1 MKTSTRLPVFA
12 LPLLVCSLF
21 VCARTGA
28 RQKPAGAGAAQGGGA
43 VVLAV
48 SKSDSGVTAEPVVV
62 YRNGAY
68 VAPPIDSDTGT
79 NSFVGEYFRP
89 GRKYRIV
96 SGGGD
101 AGTLTI
107 VKYQEPGCVG
117 LVADATAETP
127 ARLGGRVQVLAT
139 DSQALGRGPASR
151 RAPTDAER
159 AGAVELARAAYA
171 KNGVGAALAAKLEVV
186 NLTATDLDRD
196 GKFELVGS
204 FLVEKKDAAP
214 TSYTLFLIMEP
225 DAGGFKEAWEWFHK
239 GNEDAYEDRRFVDQL
254 DFDGDGVGEVI
265 AAGSYY
271 ESNDYVIYKRQQG
284 RWRPVYKGGGGG
296 C

>member
-1 MKTSTRLPVFA
+1 MKSRTRLLAFA
-12 LPLLVCSLF
+12 LLLF
-21 VCARTGA
+21 VCACAATVA
-28 RQKPAGAGAAQGGGA
+28 RQKPAGSGA
-43 VVLAV
+43 VVFAV
-48 SKSDSGVTAEPVVV
+48 SKYESSVTAEPVVI
-62 YRNGAY
+62 YRDGKY
-68 VAPPIDSDTGT
+68 EVPPIDNDDGT
-79 NSFVGEYFRP
+79 HSFARAYFSP
-89 GRKYRIV
+89 GRKYRIL

-117 LVADATAETP
+117 LVADAAADTQ
-127 ARLGGRVQVLAT
+127 ARLGGRVKVIAT
-139 DSQALGRGPASR
+139 DSQALGRGASSR

-159 AGAVELARAAYA
+159 ARAVELARAAYA
-171 KNGVGAALAAKLEVV
+171 KNGVGAALAAKMEVV

-204 FLVEKKDAAP
+204 FLVGQPDTAP
-214 TSYTLFLIMEP
+214 VSYTLFLIMEP
-225 DAGGFKEAWEWFHK
+225 SGGDFKTAWEWFHK
-239 GNEDAYEDRRFVDQL
+239 GSEDSYEDRHFVDQL

-265 AAGSYY
+265 AMGTYY